1 MLSIGNHFHTQ
12 HRHSFKFVQLRTPS
26 TETQHPTCLAGSL
39 GNLLEQLRIHISLDL
54 SLNCLRLAY
63 LLGWLV
69 TLLLAPLLDA
79 VECHSQQTY
88 HVLLLTL
95 RPSIVSQST
104 DLPTCG
110 TVPQAYCLC
119 ECRCQQIS
127 SFSSTTD
134 WARSDNVYHSCFA
147 ALDLL
152 LG

>member
-1 MLSIGNHFHTQ
+1 MAITFTPNTETQ
-12 HRHSFKFVQLRTPS
+12 FQICPAADILTPS

-104 DLPTCG
+104 DLPSCG

-119 ECRCQQIS
+119 ECHCQPIS
-127 SFSSTTD
+127 STAQPQLGREVTMFII
-134 WARSDNVYHSCFA
+134 H
-147 ALDLL
+147 ALQH
-152 LG
+152 